1 MEELWSLWRK
11 QNKNIP
17 KVILAFGK
25 EQFPPWSWKLK
36 RLETSSVGSQ
46 TSETK
51 AEIQG
56 PWRAWQVPRALK
68 VYTLKEKLHWK

>member
-36 RLETSSVGSQ
+36 RLETSSIGSQ

-51 AEIQG
+51 VEI
-56 PWRAWQVPRALK
+56 K
-68 VYTLKEKLHWK
+68 VHEEPGKCQELWKSTP